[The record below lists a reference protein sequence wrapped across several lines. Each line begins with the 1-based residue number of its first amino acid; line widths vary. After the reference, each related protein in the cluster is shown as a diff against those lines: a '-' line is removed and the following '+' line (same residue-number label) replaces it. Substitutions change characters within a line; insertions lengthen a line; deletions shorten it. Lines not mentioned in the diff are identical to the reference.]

1 MSPIKRHT
9 IATRLELIRKYL
21 NRLQQFESVSL
32 DEYRQDFDKQL
43 IAERLLQLIL
53 EAATDINNY
62 LLVRS
67 QQGTSENY
75 FDSFIAAGIQGIIT
89 PELAAQIA
97 PSAGL
102 GNRLVHQYEDIDS
115 RQVFVAIELALQ
127 QYSLYVRQITIYLES
142 LESGAGEDL

>member
-1 MSPIKRHT
+1 MSPIERHT

-21 NRLQQFESVSL
+21 NHLQQFKSVSL

-67 QQGTSENY
+67 QHFGK
-75 FDSFIAAGIQGIIT
+75 
-89 PELAAQIA
+89 L
-97 PSAGL
+97 L
-102 GNRLVHQYEDIDS
+102 
-115 RQVFVAIELALQ
+115 
-127 QYSLYVRQITIYLES
+127 
-142 LESGAGEDL
+142 